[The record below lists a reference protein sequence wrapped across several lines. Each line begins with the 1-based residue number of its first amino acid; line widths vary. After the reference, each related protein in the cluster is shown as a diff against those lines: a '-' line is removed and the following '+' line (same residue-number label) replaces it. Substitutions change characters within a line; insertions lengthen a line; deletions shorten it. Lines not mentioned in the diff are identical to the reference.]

1 VLHHHEHPLD
11 GRHVVEQIGD
21 DKRFQSPDSR
31 LPINRRCTVIT
42 RLARAWIFLVI
53 GLAGGGI
60 LSATAP
66 IALLPVSLSLKL
78 EARSPK
84 VGQSVPLRI
93 ALRDAEG
100 AEVAAAADLT
110 VTISI
115 EQTETPLTAV
125 VLKGQASVTMSITF
139 PRAGPIRVTASA
151 PALRGSSIVA
161 AVLADVHFH
170 CLSTSFNFEDKL

>member
-1 VLHHHEHPLD
+1 
-11 GRHVVEQIGD
+11 
-21 DKRFQSPDSR
+21 
-31 LPINRRCTVIT
+31 
-42 RLARAWIFLVI
+42 LVI

-78 EARSPK
+78 EARSPR

-115 EQTETPLTAV
+115 EQAQTPLTAV
-125 VLKGQASVTMSITF
+125 VLKGQASVTTSITF

-161 AVLADVHFH
+161 AVLADVAPVAVS
-170 CLSTSFNFEDKL
+170 LPAQASSAQEMARVRSAVLQPTIADFETVRPTPTITRG